1 MVVATLVIV
10 VALVLALMIFL
21 LLFWIND
28 HASSLAMRQVIETT
42 KVKSHIR
49 IPVKLVSERYFGES
63 YIELVTERFEKPP
76 KGGFFKALYNNS
88 GRRIGTKSLKSPKSF
103 RFLVTR

>member
-76 KGGFFKALYNNS
+76 NRDLFKTISEN
-88 GRRIGTKSLKSPKSF
+88 F
-103 RFLVTR
+103 DCF